1 MRKAYA
7 LLLAIVALGI
17 ILGTVIVSSEM
28 PSVPST
34 GSTEQSKA
42 LAFIENVLPIDSS
55 QYNITFRP
63 PFSSNLSNPDGLK
76 IIGTESLIETYSLE
90 SKDSSLT
97 FICSFYEEALYQ
109 CQLGADKGLI
119 ITDQSYA
126 NTVDAAKDFLK
137 KYQAYSNLDST
148 EMIAML

>member
-63 PFSSNLSNPDGLK
+63 PFSSNLSNPD
-76 IIGTESLIETYSLE
+76 
-90 SKDSSLT
+90 
-97 FICSFYEEALYQ
+97 
-109 CQLGADKGLI
+109 
-119 ITDQSYA
+119 
-126 NTVDAAKDFLK
+126 
-137 KYQAYSNLDST
+137 
-148 EMIAML
+148 